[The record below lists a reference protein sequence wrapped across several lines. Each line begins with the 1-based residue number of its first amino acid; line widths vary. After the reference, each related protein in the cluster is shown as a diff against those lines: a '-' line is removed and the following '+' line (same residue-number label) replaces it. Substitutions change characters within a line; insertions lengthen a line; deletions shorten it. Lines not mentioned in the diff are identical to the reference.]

1 MGTTLKFLSENTVR
15 KCTFGNPGPETT
27 VRKYTFGNPGPVSPL
42 LITSTLRGRDVMR
55 SRNLK
60 PGYFKNEILCE
71 LDPLARILFSGLWCM
86 ADREGRLEYRPKRIK
101 VEILPYDNCNIEK
114 LLLLLSRDFITI
126 YEVDGEKYIQINKFK
141 EHQNPHIKEKASTIP
156 APEKYSASTVQAP
169 EEHGSRPADSL
180 LRIPESPLPITESPL
195 PITDSRVIAE
205 SDKNHSPPPAPF
217 ISIPLN
223 DKTEFVVTF
232 PMIEEWK
239 NLFPKVDI
247 EQELREIRAWNM
259 ARPRERKTRKG
270 ILKHITTWL
279 AKEQDR
285 GGNGNGT
292 ISAYSKKSG
301 IRSTHER
308 ESDAEIER
316 ITREY
321 YASKDKETAATD
333 EA

>member
-1 MGTTLKFLSENTVR
+1 
-15 KCTFGNPGPETT
+15 
-27 VRKYTFGNPGPVSPL
+27 
-42 LITSTLRGRDVMR
+42 MR

-114 LLLLLSRDFITI
+114 LLQQLSKDFITI
-126 YEVDGEKYIQINKFK
+126 YEVCGEKYIQINKFK
-141 EHQNPHIKEKASTIP
+141 EHQNPHIKEAASTIP
-156 APEKYSASTVQAP
+156 APEKHSASTIQAP
-169 EEHGSRPADSL
+169 DEHGSRPAESL
-180 LRIPESPLPITESPL
+180 ILNPESPLLNPESR
-195 PITDSRVIAE
+195 DIAE

-292 ISAYSKKSG
+292 ISAYSGKKSG

-321 YASKDKETAATD
+321 YASKNKETAATD